1 MNTTPISVL
10 ITGASGRMGAA
21 LCSLARADSR
31 FTLAGVLDRP
41 EMQQAIASLNAPC
54 GSDLNAMLEKNPNS
68 VIIDFTAPEASL
80 NHARTAARH
89 GAALVI
95 GTTGLTAGHMS
106 ELEDLARKNRL
117 FWTPN
122 MSVGVNVL
130 LRILPDLVRMLGE
143 NYDLEMTEIHHNR
156 KKDAPSGTALALAR
170 CLAKARDWKL
180 EDVANYHRE
189 GITGERP
196 HKEIGVQTLR
206 GGDVTGIHTVYCL
219 GTGER
224 IEVSHHA
231 HSRENFAQG
240 ALRAAAW
247 LHGQKPGKLYCMQDV
262 L

>member
-1 MNTTPISVL
+1 MNATPIPVL
-10 ITGASGRMGAA
+10 ITGASGRMGAT
-21 LCSLARADSR
+21 LCSLVRADNR

-41 EMQQAIASLNAPC
+41 EMLQAIAGLNAPA
-54 GSDLNAMLEKNPNS
+54 GSDLDAMLEKNPGS

-95 GTTGLTAGHMS
+95 GTTGLTAEHMRD
-106 ELEDLARKNRL
+106 LEDLGQKNRL
-117 FWTPN
+117 FWAPN

-143 NYDLEMTEIHHNR
+143 NYDLEVTEIHHSR

-189 GITGERP
+189 GITGERQ
-196 HKEIGVQTLR
+196 HKEIGVQALR
-206 GGDVTGIHTVYCL
+206 GGDIPGIHTVYCL
-219 GTGER
+219 GPGER

-231 HSRENFAQG
+231 HTRENFAQG

-247 LHGQKPGKLYCMQDV
+247 LYAQKPGKLYSMQDV